1 MAQEPIWPGSGSAVS
16 GNTPFGTFDDDST
29 YQTEAPKFAD
39 WCAKRLG
46 YPLMN
51 VELQDKQ
58 FYACLEESVT
68 EYSAQINQFNIK
80 DNLLNLQ
87 GQPTSSNL
95 THKRVTPNLGRN
107 VFLSEAYGTEAGVG
121 GLVDIKSGSIDI
133 VSGSSD
139 YDVNALFAEVS
150 ESGNAIELRKIFYQ
164 EKPAVQRY
172 FDPYA
177 GTGAGT
183 MNLLDQF
190 GFGNYSP
197 AVSFLMMPV
206 YADMLRMQA
215 IELNDSIRKSS
226 YSFQLRNNR
235 LRIFPKPTND
245 YKLHFNYVVRSD
257 RDNAMVTEY
266 SGSSDV
272 ISDFSNVP
280 YDNMTYGHINDVGR
294 QWIRKYG
301 LALTKELLGIIRS
314 KYGAI
319 PIPGAETSLDGDT
332 LRTEASAEKEVLV
345 TQLREMLEQ
354 TSRRALLEADKDES
368 EFLQEKLKK
377 VPYPIYIGKGCER
390 WQTHDF
396 SEKKIKT
403 HLIELIKNLSVI

>member
-16 GNTPFGTFDDDST
+16 GNTPFGFYDTDSEF
-29 YQTEAPKFAD
+29 QGEAPKFAT
-39 WCAKRLG
+39 WCAQRLG

-58 FYACLEESVT
+58 FYACLEESIS

-80 DNLLNLQ
+80 DNLLSLQ
-87 GQPTSSNL
+87 GQSTSSNL
-95 THKRVTPNLGRN
+95 THKRVTPNLGRS
-107 VFLSEAYGTEAGVG
+107 VFLSQAYGTEAGVG
-121 GLVDIKSGSIDI
+121 GLVEVKSGSVDV
-133 VSGSSD
+133 VSGSQT
-139 YDVNALFAEVS
+139 YDLNALWADVS
-150 ESGNAIELRKIFYQ
+150 ESGNAIELQKVFY
-164 EKPAVQRY
+164 EETPAVQRY

-197 AVSFLMMPV
+197 AVTFLMMPV
-206 YADMLRMQA
+206 YADMLRLQA
-215 IELNDSIRKSS
+215 IELNDQIRKSA
-226 YSFQLRNNR
+226 YSFQLRNNK
-235 LRIFPKPTND
+235 LRIFPRPD
-245 YKLHFNYVVRSD
+245 SSYKLHFEYVVRSD
-257 RDNAMVTEY
+257 RDDVLITEY

-280 YDNMTYGHINDVGR
+280 YDNMKFTNINDVGK

-301 LALTKELLGIIRS
+301 LALTKELLGIVRS

-332 LRTEASAEKEVLV
+332 LRSEASAEKEALV
-345 TQLREMLEQ
+345 TQLREILEQ
-354 TSRRALLEADKDES
+354 SSRKALMEADKDES

-377 VPYPIYIGKGCER
+377 VPYPIYIG
-390 WQTHDF
+390 
-396 SEKKIKT
+396 
-403 HLIELIKNLSVI
+403 

>member
-58 FYACLEESVT
+58 FYACLEEAVT
-68 EYSAQINQFNIK
+68 EYSAQVNQFNIR
-80 DNLLNLQ
+80 DNLLSLQ
-87 GQPTSSNL
+87 GESTASSL
-95 THKRVTPNLGRN
+95 TQKRVTPNLGRS
-107 VFLSEAYGTEAGVG
+107 VFLSQAYGTEAGVG
-121 GLVDIKSGSIDI
+121 GLVDVKSGSIDV
-133 VSGSSD
+133 VSGSQD
-139 YDVNALFAEVS
+139 YDLNAMWADVS
-150 ESGNAIELRKIFYQ
+150 ESGNAIELKKVFYQ
-164 EKPAVQRY
+164 ETPAVQRY

-206 YADMLRMQA
+206 YADMLRLQA
-215 IELNDSIRKSS
+215 IELNDQVRKSA
-226 YSFQLRNNR
+226 YTFQLRNNK
-235 LRIFPKPTND
+235 LRIFPRPTSGF
-245 YKLHFNYVVRSD
+245 KIHFNYLVTSD
-257 RDNAMVTEY
+257 RDNALVTEH

-301 LALTKELLGIIRS
+301 LALSKELLGIIRS

-319 PIPGAETSLDGDT
+319 PIPGAETNLDGDT
-332 LRTEASAEKEVLV
+332 LRSEASAEKEVLV
-345 TQLREMLEQ
+345 TQLREMLDQ

-368 EFLQEKLKK
+368 EFLQEKLKR
-377 VPYPIYIGKGCER
+377 VPYPIYIG
-390 WQTHDF
+390 
-396 SEKKIKT
+396 
-403 HLIELIKNLSVI
+403 

>member
-1 MAQEPIWPGSGSAVS
+1 
-16 GNTPFGTFDDDST
+16 
-29 YQTEAPKFAD
+29 
-39 WCAKRLG
+39 
-46 YPLMN
+46 

-58 FYACLEESVT
+58 FYACLEESVS

-80 DNLLNLQ
+80 DNLLSLQ

-95 THKRVTPNLGRN
+95 THKRVTPNLGRS
-107 VFLSEAYGTEAGVG
+107 VFLSQAYGTEAGVG
-121 GLVDIKSGSIDI
+121 GLVEVKSGSVDV
-133 VSGSSD
+133 VSGSQT
-139 YDVNALFAEVS
+139 YDLNALWADVS
-150 ESGNAIELRKIFYQ
+150 ESGNAIELQKVFY
-164 EKPAVQRY
+164 EETPAVQRY

-197 AVSFLMMPV
+197 AVTFLMMPV
-206 YADMLRMQA
+206 YADMLRLQA
-215 IELNDSIRKSS
+215 IELNDQIRKSA
-226 YSFQLRNNR
+226 YSFQLRNNK
-235 LRIFPKPTND
+235 LRIFPRPD
-245 YKLHFNYVVRSD
+245 SSYKLHFEYVVRSD
-257 RDNAMVTEY
+257 RDDVLITEY

-280 YDNMTYGHINDVGR
+280 YDNMKFTNINDVGK

-301 LALTKELLGIIRS
+301 LALTKELLGIVRS

-332 LRTEASAEKEVLV
+332 LRSEASAEKEALV
-345 TQLREMLEQ
+345 TQLREILEQ
-354 TSRRALLEADKDES
+354 SSRKALMEADKDES

-377 VPYPIYIGKGCER
+377 VPYPIYIG
-390 WQTHDF
+390 
-396 SEKKIKT
+396 
-403 HLIELIKNLSVI
+403 